1 MLSLRYSGVPNTA
14 MGGSISSTM
23 DEKRTAG
30 ARSEDFAA
38 ASVRSAMLLE
48 QPMTFLKSNN

>member
-1 MLSLRYSGVPNTA
+1 

-48 QPMTFLKSNN
+48 QPMTFLKRNN